1 MTTIKLRHQGPLV
14 GPVPT
19 FDTIDSER
27 HADMAAA
34 EIELA
39 LGNLLDADDLSRIKA
54 IVAKYTSGGITNG
67 AGATRNADADSGR
80 AAGAKVRAQVGHT
93 QGIAKS
99 YKTFWDANIAAHNA
113 SIRR

>member
-1 MTTIKLRHQGPLV
+1 MRISLKNQFGSLIGPLR
-14 GPVPT
+14 T
-19 FDTIDSER
+19 FDAIDSER
-27 HADMAAA
+27 HAEAAGA

-54 IVAKYTSGGITNG
+54 IVAKYVGGGVVNG
-67 AGATRNADADSGR
+67 AGAARAADADSGR
-80 AAGAKVRAQVGHT
+80 AAGAKVRAQVEHT

-99 YKTFWDANIAAHNA
+99 YKTFWDANIAAHNP